1 MQPNKKWFE
10 DCGWYKERSSSDGGW
25 LHPWQCQVHDD
36 DDDEDLDDDD
46 GDDDDDDD
54 DDGDDDKDEDGDSED
69 EDDENDIDCQPVNVK
84 VGSTGKYKTTVIA
97 PVQMLIYDL

>member
-36 DDDEDLDDDD
+36 DDDGEDLDDDD
-46 GDDDDDDD
+46 GDDDDDDQ
-54 DDGDDDKDEDGDSED
+54 GQLLRAGEFGREGVP
-69 EDDENDIDCQPVNVK
+69 ELDISAVVFLIDQPK
-84 VGSTGKYKTTVIA
+84 VG
-97 PVQMLIYDL
+97 